1 MKNDKI
7 PIFDKQVC
15 FHQYTFMD
23 EKTVYIIGHKNPDTD
38 SGVAA
43 VSYARLKELL
53 GFKNYVAARAG
64 HFAPQT
70 EYIFNRFKVPYP
82 KFISDLVPK
91 VAYYMTGSC
100 DTVDEDESVWDAIG
114 KMDESK
120 SRVLPVVDK
129 DGKYMALLHYSVFA
143 QNVLTVMNPE
153 HRTAFPTSIR
163 LITHTMNAQP
173 LIVKNED
180 DVFKAS
186 VLVGAASIERFRKML
201 ASHQSENIVV
211 IASDRREIQEACIE
225 AGIKLLIITS
235 GHPLDKDLRDK
246 AEEEGVSVIISP
258 YATSSTAML
267 IAYST
272 PVSVMAD
279 MDITPVHPDDTVAKV
294 RPLLQESPCRCL
306 PVVDAEKRIIGLLSE
321 HDLLREPNIELI
333 LVDHNEM
340 TQAVE
345 GVEHYRIQEV
355 IDHHRLGTLSTEY
368 PITFINKPVG
378 STSTLITNLYREYK
392 VPIPM
397 DIASLLL
404 CGILSDTLILQ
415 STTTTEIDRETATY
429 LSDITN
435 LEIKTLG
442 DDIIKAGSHIE
453 GRSAGELIHQDMKE
467 YNQGKENYTVSQ
479 IEVDNT
485 KEILDRKKEF
495 MQELEIERRA
505 HKAIFTALLV
515 TDITQLS
522 SILLLE
528 YDPKFESFVTF
539 PKLEDNVYYLKDVV
553 SRKKQLIPFMT
564 EQVENYER

>member
-1 MKNDKI
+1 MED
-7 PIFDKQVC
+7 
-15 FHQYTFMD
+15 
-23 EKTVYIIGHKNPDTD
+23 KTVYVIGHKNPDTD

-43 VSYARLKELL
+43 VAYARLKQLL
-53 GFKNYVAARAG
+53 GYTNYVAARAG

-70 EYIFNRFKVPYP
+70 EYVFNRFKVPYP
-82 KFISDLVPK
+82 KYISDLIPK

-100 DTVDEDESVWDAIG
+100 DTVQEDVSVWDAIG
-114 KMDESK
+114 RMDESK

-129 DGKYMALLHYSVFA
+129 DGRYMSLLHYSVFA

-153 HRTAFPTSIR
+153 HKSAFPTSIA
-163 LITHTMNAQP
+163 LIMHTMNAQP
-173 LIVKNED
+173 LIVKNEN

-186 VLVGAASIERFRKML
+186 VLVGAASLDTFNQML
-201 ASHQSENIVV
+201 AEHQSESVIV
-211 IASDRREIQEACIE
+211 IASDREDIQEASIS
-225 AGIKLLIITS
+225 GGVRLLIITS
-235 GHPLDKDLRDK
+235 GSPLKKELRDK
-246 AEEEGVSVIISP
+246 AEAKGVSVIISP

-279 MDITPVHPDDTVAKV
+279 MDITPVRPEDSVAHA
-294 RPLLQESPCRCL
+294 RTLLQESPCRCL
-306 PVVDAEKRIIGLLSE
+306 PVVDAGKKIVGILSE
-321 HDLLREPNIELI
+321 HDLLHEPNIELI

-340 TQAVE
+340 QQAVE

-355 IDHHRLGTLSTEY
+355 IDHHRLGTLSTAY

-378 STSTLITNLYREYK
+378 STSTLIANLYRENR
-392 VPIPM
+392 VPLPV

-415 STTTTEIDRETATY
+415 STTTTDVDRETAQY

-435 LEIKTLG
+435 LNVKQLG
-442 DDIIKAGSHIE
+442 KDIITAGSHVE
-453 GRSAGELIHQDMKE
+453 GRGAGELIHQDMKE
-467 YNQGKENYTVSQ
+467 YTQGRENYTVSQ
-479 IEVDNT
+479 IEVGST

-495 MQELEIERRA
+495 LEELEIERRA
-505 HKAIFTALLV
+505 HKAVFASLLV

-522 SILLLE
+522 SILLFTC
-528 YDPKFESFVTF
+528 DQKFESFVTF

-553 SRKKQLIPFMT
+553 SRKKQLIPLMT
-564 EQVENYER
+564 EQIENYER